1 MNELPPI
8 NMELGNH
15 FYLCLSAL
23 NSDVTP
29 DDAQALW
36 QDISVR
42 YGEPQRAY
50 HTLSHIEQLLVQFES
65 IKHHLTAPYIVAL
78 ALYYHD
84 VIYDPTRVDNEQK
97 SAEYAVGALSSYL
110 RLEQCQD
117 IYAFIMMTANH
128 QIDESIYS
136 VEYSSVKYSDAAYLL
151 DMDLSILGAPWPT
164 YQQYAQA
171 IRQEYAHV
179 ADDNY
184 CDGRTAVLQ
193 GLLAHP
199 KLYLT
204 DYYYSQLEA
213 QARDNIKRELISLA
227 AL

>member
-1 MNELPPI
+1 MNELPLI
-8 NMELGNH
+8 NMELGNR

-23 NSDVTP
+23 NSDVMP
-29 DDAQALW
+29 DNAQALW
-36 QDISVR
+36 QNISMR
-42 YGEPQRAY
+42 YRESQRAY

-65 IKHHLTAPYIVAL
+65 IKHNLPEPHIVAL

-84 VIYDPTRVDNEQK
+84 VIYDPTRADNEQK
-97 SAEYAVGALSSYL
+97 SAEYAVDALSSYL
-110 RLEQCQD
+110 SPEQCQY
-117 IYAFIMMTANH
+117 IYALIMMTANH
-128 QIDESIYS
+128 QIDESTD
-136 VEYSSVKYSDAAYLL
+136 SVKYSDVAYLL
-151 DMDLSILGAPWPT
+151 DMDLSILGAPWST
-164 YQQYAQA
+164 YEQYANA

-184 CDGRTAVLQ
+184 RDGRTAVLQ

-213 QARDNIKRELISLA
+213 QARDNINRELISLA

>member
-8 NMELGNH
+8 NIELGNH

-23 NSDVTP
+23 DSDVTP
-29 DDAQALW
+29 DNAQALW
-36 QDISVR
+36 QTIAVR

-50 HTLSHIEQLLVQFES
+50 HTLSHIEQLLVQFDS
-65 IKHHLTAPYIVAL
+65 IKHNLSEPHIVAL

-84 VIYDPTRVDNEQK
+84 VIYDPTRADNEQK
-97 SAEYAVGALSSYL
+97 SAEYAVDALNTCLSP
-110 RLEQCQD
+110 EQCQD
-117 IYAFIMMTANH
+117 IYALIMMTANH
-128 QIDESIYS
+128 QIDESID
-136 VEYSSVKYSDAAYLL
+136 SVKYSDAAYLL
-151 DMDLSILGAPWPT
+151 DMDLSILGAPWST

-171 IRQEYAHV
+171 IRQEYSHV
-179 ADDNY
+179 SDDNY
-184 CDGRTAVLQ
+184 RNGRIAVLK

-204 DYYYSQLEA
+204 DYYYNQLET
-213 QARDNIKRELISLA
+213 QARDNINCELISLA